1 MSKQQG
7 GGLLGEQARRL
18 VNMAG
23 PYPEAGWCPT
33 AHILWGNL
41 DPSSFLHLGP
51 ADGIRRCQRERGSS
65 SSPSPMPLSDRQKTK
80 TKPSGSEG

>member
-7 GGLLGEQARRL
+7 GGPLGEQARRL

-65 SSPSPMPLSDRQKTK
+65 NLLLSYRQKNK